1 MVGRAGER
9 EEGDTEGERER
20 MREWKREGEQGKE
33 ERKRERGRERAVRGG
48 SEKDAEN
55 GRVERGGNERRL
67 EEEGEF
73 AEVKT
78 WKCSMAVGNR

>member
-1 MVGRAGER
+1 MSRG
-9 EEGDTEGERER
+9 
-20 MREWKREGEQGKE
+20 
-33 ERKRERGRERAVRGG
+33 RKRELSVRGG
-48 SEKDAEN
+48 SEKDVEN